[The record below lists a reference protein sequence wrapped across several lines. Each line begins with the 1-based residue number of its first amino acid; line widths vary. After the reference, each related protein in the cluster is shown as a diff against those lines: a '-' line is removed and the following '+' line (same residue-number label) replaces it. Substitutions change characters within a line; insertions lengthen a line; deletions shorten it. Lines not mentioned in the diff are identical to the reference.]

1 MNTLARS
8 SRPRLISTARSRED
22 RHGQDEAGREM
33 STRSAAPTSAEKLP
47 PRTQARGQARRREI
61 LATAT
66 SLFAARGFN
75 SVSFADISKEVGIS
89 QAGVLHYFP
98 TKADLLLEVLKLREE
113 KNSEARIDYID
124 SGAHPLDAYVRSLRD
139 NDAQPELVK
148 LFVML
153 IAECAAPEHPGHEWF
168 VKRNENLYQEMLVMM
183 TDVIDEAKLPEG
195 VTLETVTRWM
205 VALPQGLGS
214 KWIYDTQA
222 FDRGGTFQLFV
233 AMLRPYMKEA

>member
-1 MNTLARS
+1 M
-8 SRPRLISTARSRED
+8 
-22 RHGQDEAGREM
+22 
-33 STRSAAPTSAEKLP
+33 
-47 PRTQARGQARRREI
+47 
-61 LATAT
+61 
-66 SLFAARGFN
+66 
-75 SVSFADISKEVGIS
+75 SFADISKEVGIS

-124 SGAHPLDAYVRSLRD
+124 SGAHPLDAYVKSLRD

-148 LFVML
+148 LFVIL

-168 VKRNENLYQEMLVMM
+168 VERNENLYQEMLAMM

-222 FDRGGTFQLFV
+222 FDRGRTFQLFV
-233 AMLRPYMKEA
+233 TMLRPYMKDA

>member
-8 SRPRLISTARSRED
+8 SRRRLISTARSHED
-22 RHGQDEAGREM
+22 GNGQEEAGTEM
-33 STRSAAPTSAEKLP
+33 STGSTTPLSAEKLP
-47 PRTQARGQARRREI
+47 PRTQARGLARRREI

-66 SLFAARGFN
+66 SLFSARGFH

-113 KNSEARIDYID
+113 KNLAARTEYIE
-124 SGAHPLDAYVRSLRD
+124 SGARPLEAYVQSLLD
-139 NDAQPELVK
+139 NDEQPELVK
-148 LFVML
+148 LFVIL

-168 VKRNENLYQEMLVMM
+168 VARNEDLYQEMLVMM
-183 TDVIDEAKLPEG
+183 SDVIDEAKLPEG
-195 VTLETVTRWM
+195 VSLETVTRWM

-233 AMLRPYMKEA
+233 TMLRPYMKDA